1 MKRILCLCLALFGL
15 AAGQPADEYVQ
26 GNAAYQAG
34 DYQKAAVHYQSA
46 AAAGYQAFELYYNLG
61 NCYYKLQQIGK
72 SLLYYE
78 KAARINPTDPDLQY
92 NLELARLHVVDKI
105 ITPPEFFWQR
115 IGGRIKSALSLD
127 QLAGFL
133 LLWIVL
139 AALAMIGKWC
149 GTRDPWRRL
158 TGYLWMPLGILTAL
172 WALFFIVRVNQSSH
186 DRAAIIMEHKVSV
199 LSAPADNST
208 EVFALHEGC
217 KVRLEEKSGGYVRI
231 SLPDGKVGWAPIT
244 GLQEI

>member
-1 MKRILCLCLALFGL
+1 MKRIFYVCLALYGL
-15 AAGQPADEYVQ
+15 GLGQPANEFIQ

-46 AAAGYQAFELYYNLG
+46 ATAGYQAFELYYNLG
-61 NCYYKLQQIGK
+61 NCYYKLQQVGK

-78 KAARINPTDPDLQY
+78 KAARINPSDPDLQH
-92 NLELARLHVVDKI
+92 NLELSRLQVVDKI

-115 IGGRIKSALSLD
+115 IGRSIKSALSLD

-133 LLWIVL
+133 LLWLVL
-139 AALAMIGKWC
+139 AAVAVIGKWFVH
-149 GTRDPWRRL
+149 RDPWRRL
-158 TGYLWMPLGILTAL
+158 TGTLWMPLVILAAL
-172 WALFFIVRVNQSSH
+172 WALFFFVRVNQSSH
-186 DRAAIIMEHKVSV
+186 DRAAIIMEHKVSI
-199 LSAPADNST
+199 LSAPSDNST

-231 SLPDGKVGWAPIT
+231 SLPDGKVGWAP
-244 GLQEI
+244 LQSLEQI